1 MVEFPNELVDTVI
14 DLLQSDGPALIAC
27 SRLSRQ
33 WLPRSRFHRFRSLSL
48 VVDWD
53 TTKSRRVERLLALVF
68 SPLVTFVKCVKEVK
82 LTHKWNSSF
91 DGLAMSPREIL
102 RQLACCGIQPTHL
115 YLDCYRHFKLPPRPK
130 SVMSFRDKPLPP
142 LPMEAFARPPGA
154 GQPEARPR
162 TVMSFNTRP
171 PPSSGPAH
179 NFLPDGPPAFA
190 SSLVHL
196 EIQLENDHV
205 SLNSIFPYICA
216 CPHLESL
223 HIRGL
228 PVYIDKNMDS
238 GMSLA
243 LPPRLHTLH
252 IAHPLI
258 SDWIISLDPVP
269 NQITTLGL
277 LHIHDNDWPGIN
289 RYLDSVAAKSVQSL
303 IFSYSGRLRPH
314 GPGPNLKNI
323 RRLKHL
329 SLYKLHGEGP
339 KSLLG
344 VLARLKSSPARQTL
358 ETITLSLR
366 FVPGGERY
374 SPAKWHTIDTELVDR
389 AVWPRLR
396 SFTILAD
403 TETSAEFDGRKG
415 ETLELTLAKLS
426 FSAQIDIPI
435 ALSIRANLGQCD
447 DLGILK
453 IEGIPMVYPHEVP
466 LCVEQGTTVRSTLG
480 RQEITAWAAGI
491 TS

>member
-33 WLPRSRFHRFRSLSL
+33 WLPRSRFHRFVPCPSSWIGTRPSLAEWSDSL
-48 VVDWD
+48 P
-53 TTKSRRVERLLALVF
+53 S
-68 SPLVTFVKCVKEVK
+68 SSPPLVTFVK
-82 LTHKWNSSF
+82 LTHKWNSPF

-102 RQLACCGIQPTHL
+102 RQLACCGMQPTHL

-130 SVMSFRDKPLPP
+130 SVVSFRDKSLPP
-142 LPMEAFARPPGA
+142 LPMEAFARPP
-154 GQPEARPR
+154 ARPR
-162 TVMSFNTRP
+162 TVMSFNTP
-171 PPSSGPAH
+171 PAPPARGLRTI
-179 NFLPDGPPAFA
+179 FSPDGPPAFA

-196 EIQLENDHV
+196 EIQLENDH
-205 SLNSIFPYICA
+205 
-216 CPHLESL
+216 
-223 HIRGL
+223 
-228 PVYIDKNMDS
+228 DMDS

-303 IFSYSGRLRPH
+303 IFSYSGRLRHH

-339 KSLLG
+339 NPSSVSSL
-344 VLARLKSSPARQTL
+344 TL

-374 SPAKWHTIDTELVDR
+374 SPATWHTIDTELVDR

-396 SFTILAD
+396 I
-403 TETSAEFDGRKG
+403 DGRKG

-480 RQEITAWAAGI
+480 RQEITAW
-491 TS
+491 